1 MRGVHMKILNRDHL
15 ISSLKK
21 YLSLKVLMNKIYRF
35 LFAGAL
41 NTFISYVI
49 YMLLLNFMV
58 YKIAYVVS
66 YVFGV
71 SIAYYLNSVFVFRS
85 ELSLKKYVQF
95 PLIYLAQFF
104 MSGAIILYTVELG
117 LLSEIIAPLFAVII
131 TAPFVFFLTRYVLEK
146 KSS

>member
-1 MRGVHMKILNRDHL
+1 
-15 ISSLKK
+15 
-21 YLSLKVLMNKIYRF
+21 MNKIYRF